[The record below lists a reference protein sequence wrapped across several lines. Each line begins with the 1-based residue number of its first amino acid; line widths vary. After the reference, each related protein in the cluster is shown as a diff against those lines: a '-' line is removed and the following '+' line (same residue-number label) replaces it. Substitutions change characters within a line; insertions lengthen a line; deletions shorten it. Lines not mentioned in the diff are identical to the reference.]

1 MIGIAFT
8 GIELDPYQS
17 CFIVFKK
24 NTGSEKVKE
33 KNIDKL
39 KEKQILTTLNWQWE
53 VAFDTIRGGPGKVEF
68 ENLDNWAQNPEHGI
82 RYYSGTAVY
91 TKTFDL
97 PESAVSVSGSEIYLN
112 LGKVKNIARVR
123 LNNRDA
129 GTVWT
134 SPWQVDI
141 TGLLK
146 NKNNLLEIEVANLW
160 INRLIGD
167 EAEPWDGVT
176 GGKWPDWLLNG
187 TKRPTNRFT
196 FTTHRYYK
204 KGDSLSESGLMGPVT
219 IEGVRR

>member
-1 MIGIAFT
+1 VKGRI
-8 GIELDPYQS
+8 IERQ
-17 CFIVFKK
+17 
-24 NTGSEKVKE
+24 
-33 KNIDKL
+33 
-39 KEKQILTTLNWQWE
+39 KEKQILTTLNWQWD
-53 VAFDTIRGGPGKVEF
+53 VVFDTTRGGPGRVRF
-68 ENLDNWAQNPEHGI
+68 ENPDDWAQNPEDGI

-91 TKTFDL
+91 SKTFDL
-97 PESAVSVSGSEIYLN
+97 PESAGSVRNSEIFLN

-134 SPWQVDI
+134 SPWQVEI

-167 EAEPWDGVT
+167 EFEPWDGVT

-187 TKRPTNRFT
+187 TKRPTNRYT

-219 IEGVRR
+219 IEGKIR